1 MLSTLK
7 EDRVD
12 LPPLVRNIIVN
23 KSKDFKTVNV
33 TVMLC
38 VLCYLLKDTLIQKR
52 SVEECIILKLQFTDE
67 ENLKIETSSTSLVPL
82 SRLKIDTRHY

>member
-1 MLSTLK
+1 M
-7 EDRVD
+7 
-12 LPPLVRNIIVN
+12 VRNIIVKYL